1 MEVALLGMHL
11 LLVLVLVLVADQR
24 EEGRQRWKPLQP
36 LSLSLRTMEL
46 PLVAA
51 EAAAAVVGPS
61 SLAALAAKCCLRS
74 LRILPLLCLLAA
86 SILFRHDDAMRP
98 LSP

>member
-1 MEVALLGMHL
+1 MHL

-24 EEGRQRWKPLQP
+24 EEEGRQRWKPLQP

-61 SLAALAAKCCLRS
+61 SLKRTCLYQLCYTFPQSKEPSTMLAS
-74 LRILPLLCLLAA
+74 
-86 SILFRHDDAMRP
+86 
-98 LSP
+98 

>member
-24 EEGRQRWKPLQP
+24 EEEGRQRWKPLQP

-74 LRILPLLCLLAA
+74 LRFLPLLCLLAA
-86 SILFRHDDAMRP
+86 CCFYSF
-98 LSP
+98 ST